1 MVLNDLLLMLSHA
14 PRFQISTCL
23 IGKGLF
29 YGMLKLI
36 KPVLLGH

>member
-1 MVLNDLLLMLSHA
+1 MVLTGFLLMLSHA
-14 PRFQISTCL
+14 PRFQITICL

-36 KPVLLGH
+36 KLVLLGH